1 MAIPNK
7 LMEAPAFASDD
18 GWWQSV
24 LAEEERHPMPAM
36 APRPPKASAER
47 SGVLSPSKGRSVGAE
62 RSVALRA
69 RPQEVSKSRSAST
82 AKSPKGER
90 SRSVEQAEKHVEA
103 QEKPSADWTRIQQ
116 LFHGDEIISLT
127 VTGFNRGGLLVDGD
141 GLHGFVPLSHLV
153 ELAGSAPADRD
164 QALGGYVGRAIQL
177 KVIECAPED
186 GRVVFS
192 ERAAQAEPGRR
203 AKIFDSLQSGQK
215 VKGLVTNVTD
225 FGAFVDLGGVEGLIH
240 ISELSWGRV
249 GHPSQIVAL
258 GQEVEAMVMDIAAER
273 CRVALSLK
281 RLLPNPWL
289 CIERDF
295 AVDQVVP
302 ATVTAVLTYGAFAR
316 LDVGIEG
323 LIHASEMPIQEGGAV
338 KDFLHEGQRLDV
350 RVLHVDAPHQRMG
363 LSLHLNGGQIN

>member
-7 LMEAPAFASDD
+7 LMEAPAPVDD

-24 LAEEERHPMPAM
+24 LAEEERHQMPVM
-36 APRPPKASAER
+36 APRPPKAST
-47 SGVLSPSKGRSVGAE
+47 E
-62 RSVALRA
+62 RSVVLSA
-69 RPQEVSKSRSAST
+69 SRSQ
-82 AKSPKGER
+82 GR
-90 SRSVEQAEKHVEA
+90 SAEQAEKHVEA

-116 LFHGDEIISLT
+116 LFHGDEIVSLT
-127 VTGFNRGGLLVDGD
+127 VTGFNRGGLLVGGD

-153 ELAGSAPADRD
+153 ELAGSEPADRD

-186 GRVVFS
+186 ERVVFS

-215 VKGLVTNVTD
+215 VKGRVTNVTD

-258 GQEVEAMVMDIAAER
+258 GQELETMVMEIAAER

-289 CIERDF
+289 SIERDF
-295 AVDQVVP
+295 AVNQIVP

-316 LDVGIEG
+316 LDVGVEG
-323 LIHASEMPIQEGGAV
+323 LIHASEMPIQAGGAV

-363 LSLHLNGGQIN
+363 LSLRVNGELAS

>member
-24 LAEEERHPMPAM
+24 LAEEERHQTPVS
-36 APRPPKASAER
+36 PRPPKVRNDRE
-47 SGVLSPSKGRSVGAE
+47 GVQ
-62 RSVALRA
+62 
-69 RPQEVSKSRSAST
+69 RPQAVLKSRI
-82 AKSPKGER
+82 PER
-90 SRSVEQAEKHVEA
+90 PIERVIKRVET

-249 GHPSQIVAL
+249 GHPSQVVTL